1 MYVAI
6 IHCLCAAGVLSASL
20 CDGGWN
26 EVMSLVQHR
35 AEFFPDAQLE
45 EKEAV
50 LLERIGSHVHTSYIA
65 STHSWVT
72 IKDEMPVEAA
82 IGLAPSSCSVHA
94 CVELNLA
101 WPGNL

>member
-1 MYVAI
+1 
-6 IHCLCAAGVLSASL
+6 
-20 CDGGWN
+20 
-26 EVMSLVQHR
+26 MSILH
-35 AEFFPDAQLE
+35 
-45 EKEAV
+45 
-50 LLERIGSHVHTSYIA
+50 